1 MTAPAPA
8 NSRAEASLTTVRGRK
23 LALIGLLVNFALAGI
38 KLVAGMVGNSYALI
52 ADAVESMADIV
63 GSVVI
68 WGGLHIAAKPA
79 DPEHPYGH
87 GKAEALAAFFVAAMV
102 GAAGVGIAI
111 RALFEILSPSHAPEM
126 FTLWVLILVIVVK
139 ETMFRIVRR
148 AAVQTGSGAVHVDAW
163 HHRSDAITS
172 AAALVGIS
180 IAVFGGYAWADPAA
194 AMVASGVIIYNATLL
209 FRRPLAELMDEEP
222 AEIVAEVRR
231 ISESVPG
238 VAGVE
243 KLTARQSGARFWVD
257 MHLEVDPEMTVRD
270 AHTLAHLVKDV
281 VRSEIPRIADILVH
295 VEPAG
300 DRT

>member
-1 MTAPAPA
+1 
-8 NSRAEASLTTVRGRK
+8 
-23 LALIGLLVNFALAGI
+23 VNFALAAT
-38 KLVAGMVGNSYALI
+38 KLIAGLLGNSYALV

-68 WGGLHIAAKPA
+68 WGGLHIASKPA

-87 GKAEALAAFFVAAMV
+87 GKAEALAAFLVAAMV
-102 GAAGVGIAI
+102 GAAGIGIAI
-111 RALFEILSPSHAPEM
+111 RALFEILSPSRPPEN

-148 AAVQTGSGAVHVDAW
+148 AARESDSGAVHVDAW

-194 AMVASGVIIYNATLL
+194 AMVASGVIIFNATLL
-209 FRRPLAELMDEEP
+209 FRHPLAELMDEEP
-222 AEIVAEVRR
+222 SELVAEVRR
-231 ISESVPG
+231 LSEGVPG

-243 KLTARQSGARFWVD
+243 KLTARKSGARYWVD
-257 MHLEVDPEMTVRD
+257 MHLEVDPEMTVQD
-270 AHTLAHLVKDV
+270 AHALAHLVKDT
-281 VRSEIPRIADILVH
+281 VRAQLPRIADILVH
-295 VEPAG
+295 VEPA
-300 DRT
+300 RS